1 MAKTSARERFLVGS
15 ELTLFA
21 QQKQTGDGE
30 RNADK
35 SLPRQRF
42 MKKQNPGDRHD
53 RCATGQNCGN
63 RRERPAFLKKKE
75 KRNRSRAH
83 ANARNQRI
91 IKTGSAEFL
100 IPFFRRTRESPNKS
114 GSTVQH
120 WLRQRIRPSLR
131 QCGSPRAW

>member
-30 RNADK
+30 HNADK
-35 SLPRQRF
+35 SLPRRRF

-63 RRERPAFLKKKE
+63 KRERPAFLKKKE

-83 ANARNQRI
+83 ADAGENRI
-91 IKTGSAEFL
+91 ENSLRTRLL
-100 IPFFRRTRESPNKS
+100 IPTA
-114 GSTVQH
+114 
-120 WLRQRIRPSLR
+120 RQPKKPEGNQDR
-131 QCGSPRAW
+131 QCGPGFHNKTAT

>member
-21 QQKQTGDGE
+21 QQKQTSDGE
-30 RNADK
+30 HNADK

-53 RCATGQNCGN
+53 RRATGQNCGN

-100 IPFFRRTRESPNKS
+100 IPFSAEPEN
-114 GSTVQH
+114 
-120 WLRQRIRPSLR
+120 RQINQDR
-131 QCGSPRAW
+131 QCSTGFDNESAQAFANAVRCEL